1 MRTRDCG
8 TPRPISSHPPPS
20 HPPTHHTP
28 LRLSTHTPRKQP
40 TSIAYVCSSSGDG
53 DVPEIELPKCI
64 FKKYAFTQ
72 DPPPETQYI
81 FNKVPTCERDLS
93 DSVLMRPM
101 ARRQWFVCLQELES
115 LAQESLDR
123 RAARLGLPT
132 PSGLPIA
139 YIADRMDIDDP
150 LWGYQVRSAKTG
162 WLQGFIT
169 LTVFTTWTH
178 YFEWNSLAPASG
190 MAAARVANALIGRPD
205 PALYCSEGGE
215 TVQQVAARVGV
226 RAAEIVAWNQARYG
240 SISCNSRVQPGTA
253 LYVMDPTQIDRQTVA
268 KTGETPKKVA
278 ARLGLDTNDL
288 LQLNSERQPGLTA
301 TSKLKPGDELMCRD
315 RKSEPEVF
323 LPTNAQKRELDM
335 DGSLAAE
342 LARQKHYG
350 DPVTTGVVWPRLVE
364 IGLLA
369 GLGCGKLLVQLALQE
384 LSASG
389 NYDFAVL
396 QATMASV
403 SFYEELG
410 FVRVGAVA
418 RYLPEGTDLAANPVQ
433 GYRHWACADES
444 QLDQFGDTSYMMA
457 LKLSG
462 LKTGSNAASLKIM
475 QKRLVKEWPAVQPGF
490 GKGAGKG
497 HGKKSATSN
506 TAGIVGGSAMQVG
519 DMSLNMAEG
528 DDARLQLRFEV
539 EKVLDE
545 RGTGSNHEY
554 LVKWRHCSA
563 GDATYAWCVQTWSS
577 HAYWLHSGTCY
588 SHGLRC
594 PLLPAKRPLP
604 LRPRFPIAAP
614 RLDSMTHNPLVRSW
628 ENSSADCLHS
638 EVGQAALSRYLKS
651 HHRKR
656 HLGLPKGRLPK
667 VHLTYSWRCRP
678 RVARRAGSGPLARGS
693 RRT

>member
-1 MRTRDCG
+1 M
-8 TPRPISSHPPPS
+8 
-20 HPPTHHTP
+20 
-28 LRLSTHTPRKQP
+28 LSTVH
-40 TSIAYVCSSSGDG
+40 ICSSSDG
-53 DVPEIELPKCI
+53 EVREIELPKCI
-64 FKKYAFTQ
+64 FNKYAFTQ
-72 DPPPETQYI
+72 EPPPETQYI

-93 DSVLMRPM
+93 DSVLLRPM

-132 PSGLPIA
+132 PSGLPLA

-215 TVQQVAARVGV
+215 TVQQVAARFGV
-226 RAAEIVAWNQARYG
+226 RAAEIVAWNQARYS

-253 LYVMDPTQIDRQTVA
+253 LYVMDPSQIDRQTVA

-384 LSASG
+384 LAASG
-389 NYDFAVL
+389 DYDFAVL

-418 RYLPEGTDLAANPVQ
+418 RYLPEGTDLEANPVQ

-462 LKTGSNAASLKIM
+462 LKKGFDAASLKVL

-545 RGTGSNHEY
+545 RGSGSHHQY

-563 GDATYAWCVQTWSS
+563 GDAT
-577 HAYWLHSGTCY
+577 
-588 SHGLRC
+588 
-594 PLLPAKRPLP
+594 
-604 LRPRFPIAAP
+604 
-614 RLDSMTHNPLVRSW
+614 
-628 ENSSADCLHS
+628 
-638 EVGQAALSRYLKS
+638 
-651 HHRKR
+651 
-656 HLGLPKGRLPK
+656 
-667 VHLTYSWRCRP
+667 
-678 RVARRAGSGPLARGS
+678 
-693 RRT
+693 